1 MFRFFTFNFLSLF
14 WLSLASRHEKS
25 FLAVHSCTA
34 RDLPGC
40 YVERLD
46 FLQKATKRTKVFA
59 AAEDKA
65 FVSFVV
71 FCLQSSPVHP
81 LYEKADKLSFE
92 VNRRRKQRYLA
103 LDFGHDLALAKHN
116 LCSLRYLLFKRFIWR
131 QGGGPA
137 FAMDRLCRGEL
148 SRPTSPSESL
158 SLSVLSV

>member
-1 MFRFFTFNFLSLF
+1 MYCARFGRLLRGKVRFFTEGNEGS
-14 WLSLASRHEKS
+14 ED
-25 FLAVHSCTA
+25 SC
-34 RDLPGC
+34 G
-40 YVERLD
+40 YGLD

-71 FCLQSSPVHP
+71 FCLESSPVHP

-116 LCSLRYLLFKRFIWR
+116 LCSLRYLLFKRFIRR
-131 QGGGPA
+131 QGGGPVFPWIGCA
-137 FAMDRLCRGEL
+137 VASCRALPLLLNPFPNLCY
-148 SRPTSPSESL
+148 PCNPW
-158 SLSVLSV
+158 